1 MTTFSP
7 EFIAAKIKFGALLE
21 QYGWTSVDESKQ
33 DWAVGT
39 ATKEFETIVAP
50 NTAVAYFS
58 PSREYLAMLGG
69 TFVSKG
75 EDAFSAMWM
84 PVPNGITDAELAEL
98 AKKYA
103 MESERRIGEAWSV
116 RLLRQRQAAEAKNQ
130 ERAPV

>member
-21 QYGWTSVDESKQ
+21 QYGWTSCGRLSRTGLL
-33 DWAVGT
+33 GT

-58 PSREYLAMLGG
+58 PSRENLAMLGG

-75 EDAFSAMWM
+75 GRCFQCHVDAGA
-84 PVPNGITDAELAEL
+84 ARHH
-98 AKKYA
+98 
-103 MESERRIGEAWSV
+103 RR
-116 RLLRQRQAAEAKNQ
+116 
-130 ERAPV
+130 